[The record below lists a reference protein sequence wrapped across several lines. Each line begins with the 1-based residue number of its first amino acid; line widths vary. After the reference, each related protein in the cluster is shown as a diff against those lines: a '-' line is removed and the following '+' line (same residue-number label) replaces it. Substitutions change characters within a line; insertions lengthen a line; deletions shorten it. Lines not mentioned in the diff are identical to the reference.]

1 MKIFIG
7 YESEYPEAYAVC
19 KESILR
25 FNDKHEII
33 PLVKDDLEKQGI
45 YTRKF
50 QGEST
55 EFAFTR
61 FLVPYLCDYK
71 GFALFCDGDFLWRQD
86 PDTLLEYR
94 DYSCVQVVKHPVFG
108 IEQYVKMHDKINKPY
123 PKKYWSS
130 LMYFDNSRCTK
141 LTPEVV
147 NTASAG
153 YLHGMEWATHI
164 GDIPA
169 IYNALI
175 NYYDFGTRAR
185 AVHFT
190 DGGPWQ
196 GIESHVLYSYEWK
209 KLYDNLLKA
218 KILS

>member
-45 YTRKF
+45 YTREF
-50 QGEST
+50 EGEST

-71 GFALFCDGDFLWRQD
+71 GFALFCDGDFLWRKD
-86 PDTLLEYR
+86 PDSLLEYK

-130 LMYFDNSRCTK
+130 LMYFDN
-141 LTPEVV
+141 
-147 NTASAG
+147 
-153 YLHGMEWATHI
+153 
-164 GDIPA
+164 
-169 IYNALI
+169 
-175 NYYDFGTRAR
+175 
-185 AVHFT
+185 
-190 DGGPWQ
+190 
-196 GIESHVLYSYEWK
+196 
-209 KLYDNLLKA
+209 
-218 KILS
+218 